1 MMLVEDKHYQ
11 IIPDKGDD
19 QAWNVRIL
27 SGTFTET
34 VLKFGVVK
42 LNGKGKDKY
51 MSFNFDIVYTPDT
64 ELTKENKKLQEFAGI
79 LLEQVMARGIE
90 DGNVL
95 TREVKDEDNEQ
106 SKTNITNG

>member
-1 MMLVEDKHYQ
+1 MNLVENKDYE
-11 IIPDKGDD
+11 IIPDKGDE

-42 LNGKGKDKY
+42 FNGKGKDKY

-64 ELTKENKKLQEFAGI
+64 ELTKDNVKLQEFAGI
-79 LLEQVMARGIE
+79 MLEQIMARGIE
-90 DGNVL
+90 EGNVL
-95 TREVKDEDNEQ
+95 TREVKDESND
-106 SKTNITNG
+106 